1 VTGHAT
7 TTLSIGGQN
16 VVVQT
21 NGVAPNGPDAVKTFV
36 DARISITPNG
46 TNPVNSPHV
55 FTGHVDVN
63 LGDGNGFV
71 PAPNG
76 TQIAFSIA
84 SGPGTISGSPCTTAG
99 GTGSCTATLTS
110 ATPGTTV
117 VNASTTLTVSGV
129 SLTRTTNGS
138 SGNSGPA
145 TKLWVD
151 SAVRT
156 DVHNAAHSVI
166 TTAQTGD
173 VVHDKVFVTKA
184 AGTPAAVPN
193 PTGQVTFHRY
203 TTLNCSGAAVDETVN
218 LAADGTAETSTF
230 TVVGDMS
237 YRADYLGSPPY
248 PAKSGACEPLSVQPV
263 SVCPSCP
270 PAPCPAFP
278 VFPGQPG
285 PGGPC
290 SFDVLDRSVKGTLVE
305 ITIQNNSSNGDA
317 AMTALHISWPASN
330 GALKSVSLD
339 GQLYTGPA
347 LTGGSADLT
356 LTVNPLLRTIKVGQ
370 SEKLRLI
377 FEKTADT
384 NPAHYT
390 GSVEFGTCNIA
401 IF

>member
-1 VTGHAT
+1 
-7 TTLSIGGQN
+7 
-16 VVVQT
+16 
-21 NGVAPNGPDAVKTFV
+21 
-36 DARISITPNG
+36 
-46 TNPVNSPHV
+46 
-55 FTGHVDVN
+55 
-63 LGDGNGFV
+63 
-71 PAPNG
+71 
-76 TQIAFSIA
+76 
-84 SGPGTISGSPCTTAG
+84 
-99 GTGSCTATLTS
+99 
-110 ATPGTTV
+110 
-117 VNASTTLTVSGV
+117 
-129 SLTRTTNGS
+129 
-138 SGNSGPA
+138 
-145 TKLWVD
+145 
-151 SAVRT
+151 
-156 DVHNAAHSVI
+156 
-166 TTAQTGD
+166 
-173 VVHDKVFVTKA
+173 
-184 AGTPAAVPN
+184 
-193 PTGQVTFHRY
+193 
-203 TTLNCSGAAVDETVN
+203 
-218 LAADGTAETSTF
+218 
-230 TVVGDMS
+230 M
-237 YRADYLGSPPY
+237 
-248 PAKSGACEPLSVQPV
+248 QPV

-356 LTVNPLLRTIKVGQ
+356 FTVNPLLRTIKVGQ

-384 NPAHYT
+384 NTAHYT